1 MAAMAEMSETIYLVG
16 TSGHPNFGDEFVTA
30 AWLKHLAHA
39 RPDAEVWLDCP
50 NPGPASHLFAELHPR
65 VRFTDSLYRLIWMY
79 RDAPPEDAEREIRH
93 RIEHLGTPRFDL
105 GLLDVRRAESLH
117 VIGGG
122 YINNHWP
129 FHVGLLTAAAKL
141 KDLTGL
147 KLYAT
152 GQGFTPAPDG
162 DALGR
167 ALESFDHVTVRD
179 QASAD
184 LTGAEKSVD
193 DAFLGIRE
201 LSGFGG
207 DPTPQDGQ
215 VWVNLQSDLID
226 DAGFETMV
234 QSVRKVLE
242 QLASQGRPLHYLEC
256 IPGTDGRAYEQLA
269 DLIPAE
275 NKVSFV
281 KLWGQEFPARP
292 GQTWITTR
300 EHPHLMAAAC
310 GAAGVAVEL
319 EAEAGDHAA
328 LLELGTGW
336 SLDKPEAIAVEDA
349 RVSKGFPYKS
359 RMLVHDKLGEAKKLY
374 PAAPKPAPEPTA
386 PEPEPEPRKKGLFSR
401 W

>member
-1 MAAMAEMSETIYLVG
+1 MTDTNETIYLVG

-30 AWLKHLAHA
+30 AWLKHLAQA

-50 NPGPASHLFAELHPR
+50 NPGQASHLFAALHPK
-65 VRFTDSLYRLIWMY
+65 VRFTDSLYKLIWMY
-79 RDAPPEDAEREIRH
+79 RDAPREDAEREVRH

-105 GLLDVRRAESLH
+105 GLLDIRRASSLH

-122 YINNHWP
+122 YINGHWP

-141 KDLTGL
+141 KELTGMS
-147 KLYAT
+147 LYAT
-152 GQGFTPAPDG
+152 GQGFTPAPEG
-162 DALGR
+162 DSLQQALS
-167 ALESFDHVTVRD
+167 AFDHVTVRD

-184 LTGAEKSVD
+184 LTGADLSVD

-226 DAGFETMV
+226 EAGFESMV
-234 QSVRKVLE
+234 QSVRGVLE
-242 QLASQGRPLHYLEC
+242 KLAAQGRPLHYLEC
-256 IPGTDGRAYEQLA
+256 IPGTDGLAYERLA

-281 KLWGQEFPARP
+281 ELWGKEFPARP

-300 EHPHLMAAAC
+300 EHPHVMAAAC

-336 SLDKPEAIAVEDA
+336 SLVKPDSIEPDQAS
-349 RVSKGFPYKS
+349 VSKGFPYKS
-359 RMLVHDKLGEAKKLY
+359 RMLVQDKLSEAKKLY
-374 PAAPKPAPEPTA
+374 PAAPKPAPEPTTPA
-386 PEPEPEPRKKGLFSR
+386 QPEPRKKGGLFSR

>member
-1 MAAMAEMSETIYLVG
+1 MGDSRETIYLVG

-30 AWLKHLAHA
+30 AWLKHLAQA
-39 RPDAEVWLDCP
+39 RPEAVVWLDCP
-50 NPGPASHLFAELHPR
+50 NPGQASHLMADLHPR

-79 RDAPPEDAEREIRH
+79 RDAPREDAEREIRH
-93 RIEHLGTPRFDL
+93 RIEHYGTPRFDL
-105 GLLDVRRAESLH
+105 GLIDLRQASSLH

-122 YINNHWP
+122 YINGHWP

-141 KDLTGL
+141 KELTGV

-152 GQGFTPAPDG
+152 GQGFTPAPEG
-162 DALGR
+162 DALTR
-167 ALESFDHVTVRD
+167 AIGAFDHVSVRD

-184 LTGAEKSVD
+184 LTGGTSSVD
-193 DAFLGIRE
+193 DSFLGIRE

-207 DPTPQDGQ
+207 DPAPAQDGQ

-226 DAGFETMV
+226 EAGFTAMM
-234 QSVRKVLE
+234 QSVRSVLE
-242 QLASQGRPLHYLEC
+242 DLARQGRPLHYLEC
-256 IPGTDGRAYEQLA
+256 IPGTDGRAYEELS
-269 DLIPAE
+269 DLIPEE

-336 SLDKPEAIAVEDA
+336 SLVKPDSIAVEDA
-349 RVSKGFPYKS
+349 KVGKGFPYKS
-359 RMLVHDKLGEAKKLY
+359 RMLVQDKISEAKKLY
-374 PAAPKPAPEPTA
+374 PAAPKPAPEPAPA
-386 PEPEPEPRKKGLFSR
+386 PESPKKGGFFSR
-401 W
+401 R

>member
-1 MAAMAEMSETIYLVG
+1 MTETNETIYLVG

-30 AWLKHLAHA
+30 AWLKHLAQA

-50 NPGPASHLFAELHPR
+50 NPGQASHLFAALHPQ
-65 VRFTDSLYRLIWMY
+65 VRFTDSLYKLVWMY
-79 RDAPPEDAEREIRH
+79 RDAPREDAEREVRH

-105 GLLDVRRAESLH
+105 GLLDIRRASSLH

-122 YINNHWP
+122 YINGHWP
-129 FHVGLLTAAAKL
+129 FHVGLLTAAAML
-141 KDLTGL
+141 KELTGMS
-147 KLYAT
+147 LYAT
-152 GQGFTPAPDG
+152 GQGFTPAPEG
-162 DALGR
+162 DSLQQAL
-167 ALESFDHVTVRD
+167 AAFDHVTVRD
-179 QASAD
+179 RASAD
-184 LTGAEKSVD
+184 LTGADLSVD

-207 DPTPQDGQ
+207 DPAPQDGQ
-215 VWVNLQSDLID
+215 VWVSLQSDLID
-226 DAGFETMV
+226 EAGFESMV
-234 QSVRKVLE
+234 QSVRGVLE
-242 QLASQGRPLHYLEC
+242 KLASQGRPLHYLEC
-256 IPGTDGRAYEQLA
+256 IPGTDGLAYEKLA

-281 KLWGQEFPARP
+281 ELWGKEFPARP

-300 EHPHLMAAAC
+300 EHPHVMAAAC

-336 SLDKPEAIAVEDA
+336 SLVKPDSIEPDQAS
-349 RVSKGFPYKS
+349 VSKGFPYKS
-359 RMLVHDKLGEAKKLY
+359 RMLVQDKLNEAKLLY
-374 PAAPKPAPEPTA
+374 PAAPEPAPEPTTPA
-386 PEPEPEPRKKGLFSR
+386 QPEPRKKGGLFSR

>member
-1 MAAMAEMSETIYLVG
+1 MAEPHETIYLVG

-30 AWLKHLAHA
+30 AWLKHLAQA
-39 RPDAEVWLDCP
+39 RPESEVWLDCP
-50 NPGPASHLFAELHPR
+50 NPGQASHLMADLHPR
-65 VRFTDSLYRLIWMY
+65 VRFTDSLYRLIWAY
-79 RDAPPEDAEREIRH
+79 RDAPREDATREIRH
-93 RIEHLGTPRFDL
+93 RVEHLGTPRFDL
-105 GLLDVRRAESLH
+105 GLLELRQAQSLH

-122 YINNHWP
+122 YINGHWP

-141 KDLTGL
+141 KELTDLR
-147 KLYAT
+147 LYAT

-162 DALGR
+162 GELTDAL
-167 ALESFDHVTVRD
+167 AAFDHVTVRD

-207 DPTPQDGQ
+207 DPAPQDGQ

-226 DAGFETMV
+226 EAGFETMV
-234 QSVRKVLE
+234 QSVRAVLE
-242 QLASQGRPLHYLEC
+242 SLSAQGRPLHYLEC
-256 IPGTDGRAYEQLA
+256 IPGTDGRAYEKLA
-269 DLIPAE
+269 DLIPEE

-336 SLDKPEAIAVEDA
+336 SLVKPDNIAVEDA
-349 RVSKGFPYKS
+349 QVSKGFPYKC
-359 RMLVHDKLGEAKKLY
+359 RMLVQDKLKEAKSLY
-374 PAAPKPAPEPTA
+374 PAAPKAAPEPA
-386 PEPEPEPRKKGLFSR
+386 PEPEPKKRGMFSR